1 MSYYGSNTPLNQ
13 IPSNNI
19 QSTIE
24 NFRNSRTG
32 IDQLNGAFKGMS
44 IGSNYSASRDGRVGA
59 PPSSYN
65 PPERSNGY
73 YNAAGYTPYSRGG
86 VYRKSR
92 KMRKSRK
99 SRKNNKRTKRYRR
112 K

>member
-1 MSYYGSNTPLNQ
+1 MSYYDSNPPLNQ
-13 IPSNNI
+13 IPSNNF
-19 QSTIE
+19 QS
-24 NFRNSRTG
+24 NLANYRDSRTG
-32 IDQLNGAFKGMS
+32 IDQLNGAFNGMS

-59 PPSSYN
+59 PSSSYN

-92 KMRKSRK
+92 KSRK